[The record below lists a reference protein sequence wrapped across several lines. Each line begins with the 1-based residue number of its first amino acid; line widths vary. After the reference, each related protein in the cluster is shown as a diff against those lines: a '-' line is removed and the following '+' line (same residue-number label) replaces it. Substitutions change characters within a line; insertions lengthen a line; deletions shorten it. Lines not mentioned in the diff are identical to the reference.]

1 MRSLPVEIKIQ
12 KNTKTT
18 NTKQIRCRTRG
29 GQRGLWRDAV
39 SLHGRPP
46 ANSKRGFQSLSS
58 FYLFSLF
65 FLFADKCK
73 YKRNTSTNTKTNT
86 NTEEASGR
94 LKEEHPISVF
104 ILSFLS
110 IFPTR
115 RQTIGLYIQV
125 IVDDTKLY
133 KLSMA
138 LMLRGDPSCI
148 LLL

>member
-1 MRSLPVEIKIQ
+1 MRWTVDRQKIQ
-12 KNTKTT
+12 KRQIQKE
-18 NTKQIRCRTRG
+18 IRCITRG
-29 GQRGLWRDAV
+29 GQTGLWRDAV

-46 ANSKRGFQSLSS
+46 ANSKSSFQSLSS

-125 IVDDTKLY
+125 VVNNMKLH
-133 KLSMA
+133 KFSMA